1 MATPMT
7 FNEFKTKVKSLLLYD
22 QDSDD
27 PQVVSYIDALIVEW
41 MYEAMFYVD
50 NYRVGNTDTFLP
62 ADVDVECVGGRVDLP
77 AELYK
82 LESVAIVKKSEGEDS
97 YIISGAGN
105 TTLNGEYSFDGSMST
120 GDDYQAFSML
130 DELGAYVGSIWL
142 NTSKNNDWQIS
153 TGVPFENASIVYTA
167 FNQVSPTPPLSGW
180 DSIRPGDIPA
190 PTLLFVEDDSSCE
203 TVIDLDPVAWDQR
216 DEILNGQHCNK
227 YAIDSRAT
235 EIYFRPIPEDN
246 EETGETQW
254 LRVEWEGQKTDYSG
268 QETVPYG
275 FDAAKNCADF
285 INMNL
290 AIKKNDKPAKAT
302 RFEKMF
308 DRGMQR
314 LFKTQ
319 RAKSQQG

>member
-1 MATPMT
+1 MT

-22 QDSDD
+22 QDSEDS
-27 PQVVSYIDALIVEW
+27 QVVSYIDALIVEW

-62 ADVDVECVGGRVDLP
+62 AGVDVKCEGGRVDLP

-82 LESVAIVKKSEGEDS
+82 LESVAIVKKAADGDTVDS
-97 YIISGAGN
+97 YIVSGAGVPEV
-105 TTLNGEYSFDGSMST
+105 NGEYLRDGEVYSLPAYT
-120 GDDYQAFSML
+120 LYDD
-130 DELGAYVGSIWL
+130 DGVTELYRMEADPFLSRWYIYSASNVPYYVVFLS
-142 NTSKNNDWQIS
+142 
-153 TGVPFENASIVYTA
+153 E
-167 FNQVSPTPPLSGW
+167 SPTPPSTGW
-180 DSIRPGDIPA
+180 ESADDDSQEATPSVLPSE
-190 PTLLFVEDDSSCE
+190 PTLGCE

-216 DEILNGQHCNK
+216 DEILNGKHCNK
-227 YAIDSRAT
+227 YTVDSRAT
-235 EIYFRPIPEDN
+235 EIYFRPVPEDN

-268 QETVPYG
+268 EETVPYR

-290 AIKKNDKPAKAT
+290 AVKKNDKPAKAN

-314 LFKTQ
+314 LYKTQ
-319 RAKSQQG
+319 RDKSQQG

>member
-1 MATPMT
+1 MT
-7 FNEFKTKVKSLLLYD
+7 YNDFKTKVKSLLLYD

-62 ADVDVECVGGRVDLP
+62 AAVDDKCDGGRVDLP

-82 LESVAIVKKSEGEDS
+82 LESVAIVKKAVGEEIDA
-97 YIISGAGN
+97 YVVSGAG
-105 TTLNGEYSFDGSMST
+105 TDAVNGEYVRNGDAYNGSPLYTPSGEDFGLFYMWYST
-120 GDDYQAFSML
+120 VGWFITNAIPDPVLPREDLYYNL
-130 DELGAYVGSIWL
+130 TDESE
-142 NTSKNNDWQIS
+142 S
-153 TGVPFENASIVYTA
+153 
-167 FNQVSPTPPLSGW
+167 PPLTGW
-180 DSIRPGDIPA
+180 ITADGWESPA
-190 PTLLFVEDDSSCE
+190 PTLALADPIPGCE
-203 TVIDLDPVAWDQR
+203 TVIDLDPLAWDQR

-227 YAIDSRAT
+227 YTIDSRAT

-254 LRVEWEGQKTDYSG
+254 LRIEWEGTKTDYSG
-268 QETVPYG
+268 QEVVPYG

-290 AIKKNDKPAKAT
+290 AVKKNDKPAKAN